1 MLPNGDTYQDFSSV
15 GVAEMNANE
24 AKHEARVRGW
34 RERVQECRSSGQSVK
49 EWCAGHGVNTATF
62 YRWER
67 EVLKRAKGTLA
78 VVEERQGACGEA
90 RFVELPDTGRKRKH
104 TDGAERIVAE
114 VETAK
119 GTIRFYDGANVEIIR
134 ALWEVCHA
142 E

>member
-1 MLPNGDTYQDFSSV
+1 
-15 GVAEMNANE
+15 MNANE

-34 RERVQECRSSGQSVK
+34 RERVRECRSSGLSVK
-49 EWCAGHGVNTATF
+49 EWCAGHGINKATY

-67 EVLKRAKGTLA
+67 EILGRTKNTLA
-78 VVEERQGACGEA
+78 TVEENRGTGGEA
-90 RFVELPDTGRKRKH
+90 RFVELPDTGRKRNR
-104 TDGAERIVAE
+104 AERDRRIVAE

-119 GTIRFYDGANVEIIR
+119 GTIRFYDGADVEMIR